1 MPKFMCLIFE
11 REGDNP
17 RPGEPEWQA
26 LWDAYVALDEEAKA
40 AGVLVDSQPFAPA
53 ATAVTLSSGP
63 AGPQAR
69 RGPALAASESLTG
82 YYLFECAGEED
93 ALRWAARIP
102 AARTGLVE
110 VRAIFEGPVS

>member
-63 AGPQAR
+63 A
-69 RGPALAASESLTG
+69 LAASESLTG